1 MVLRI
6 GRADD
11 APLIAAIHAASWRV
25 AYRAILDP
33 RWLAQE
39 LDADRLATWRQR
51 MDDPAPGQQVLIAE
65 RDGAAIGFVCLIAR
79 ADPRWGGLVDNLH
92 VAPDQ
97 KGGGVGSQLL
107 RAAAARMA
115 PDGGGLHL
123 FCYTANHPARGFYDR
138 MGGQVVEALEKP
150 GPDGR
155 PAPEL
160 RYFWADAAALAVG

>member
-1 MVLRI
+1 
-6 GRADD
+6 
-11 APLIAAIHAASWRV
+11 
-25 AYRAILDP
+25 
-33 RWLAQE
+33 
-39 LDADRLATWRQR
+39 

-65 RDGAAIGFVCLIAR
+65 RDDVAVGFVCLIAG

-92 VAPDQ
+92 VAPDL
-97 KGGGVGSQLL
+97 KGGGIGSLLL
-107 RAAAARMA
+107 RAAAARIA
-115 PDGGGLHL
+115 ADGLHL

-160 RYFWADAAALAVG
+160 RYFWPDAAALAAG